1 MKKNITSIFVFT
13 LISLLLTACNTIDN
27 KTVNISLLYGITVIF
42 SLILLIAYCTIV
54 KKRDLWFILLY
65 TSVLVVNIG
74 YFALSVSKTLG
85 EALLANRIAYLG
97 SVFLPLFMLM
107 IIMDLCK
114 LKHNKI
120 FFGILLIVGIIVFLI
135 AASPGY
141 LPIYYKSAS
150 IEYVNGITTL
160 KKVYGSLHS
169 VYLFYLIMHFVMMT
183 VLIIYSSI
191 VNRSVSH
198 KLAIIIASMVF
209 GNIIIWLTEQL
220 IDVNFEFLSISYI
233 ITELFLLLL
242 YSILEENHYFDM
254 QSDAESSYTS
264 ETENES
270 VQNNIE
276 YEPDKDTHLD
286 KDTHPDKS
294 ENNTAD
300 NKNDNSDILLENY
313 EYFISNLSTLTP
325 TENKIYDLYLSGKK
339 TKEVLD
345 ILGIKENTLK
355 YHNKNI
361 YSKLGVSSRKQ
372 LLQYASMKK
381 Q

>member
-1 MKKNITSIFVFT
+1 MKKTITAVFACT
-13 LISLLLTACNTIDN
+13 VISMLLTACNTIDN
-27 KTVNISLLYGITVIF
+27 KTVNISFLYGITVIF
-42 SLILLIAYCTIV
+42 SLILLIAYCTMV
-54 KKRDLWFILLY
+54 KKRDLWFVLLY

-74 YFALSVSKTLG
+74 YFALSISKTLG

-107 IIMDLCK
+107 IIMNLCK
-114 LKHNKI
+114 LKHSKI
-120 FFGILLIVGIIVFLI
+120 FFGILLVIGIIVFLI

-141 LPIYYKSAS
+141 LTIYYKSAT

-169 VYLFYLIMHFVMMT
+169 VYLIYLIMHFIMMT
-183 VLIIYSSI
+183 GVIVYSSI
-191 VNRSVSH
+191 GNRSIPL
-198 KLAIIIASMVF
+198 KLSLIIASMVF

-233 ITELFLLLL
+233 ITEMFLLLL
-242 YSILEENHYFDM
+242 YSMLEENHYFDM
-254 QSDAESSYTS
+254 SSEDHISDNTGSEDDSGVRQHIES
-264 ETENES
+264 ES
-270 VQNNIE
+270 
-276 YEPDKDTHLD
+276 DKDD
-286 KDTHPDKS
+286 
-294 ENNTAD
+294 NNTAD
-300 NKNDNSDILLENY
+300 NEENDSGILLENY
-313 EYFISNLSTLTP
+313 EYFVSNLSTLTP

-372 LLQYASMKK
+372 LLQYASIKK

>member
-1 MKKNITSIFVFT
+1 MKKTITAVFACT
-13 LISLLLTACNTIDN
+13 VISMLLTACNTIDN
-27 KTVNISLLYGITVIF
+27 KTVNISFLYGITVIF
-42 SLILLIAYCTIV
+42 SLILLIAYCTMV
-54 KKRDLWFILLY
+54 KKRDLWFVLLY
-65 TSVLVVNIG
+65 TAVLVVNIG
-74 YFALSVSKTLG
+74 YFALSISKTLG

-114 LKHNKI
+114 LKHSKI
-120 FFGILLIVGIIVFLI
+120 FFGILLVTGIIVFLI

-141 LPIYYKSAS
+141 LTIYYKSAT

-169 VYLFYLIMHFVMMT
+169 VYLIYLIMHFIMMT
-183 VLIIYSSI
+183 GVIVYSSI

-220 IDVNFEFLSISYI
+220 IYVNFEFLSISYI
-233 ITELFLLLL
+233 ITGMFLLLL
-242 YSILEENHYFDM
+242 YSMLEESHYFDIS
-254 QSDAESSYTS
+254 SDDHISDNTGS
-264 ETENES
+264 EDS
-270 VQNNIE
+270 VQQHIE
-276 YEPDKDTHLD
+276 SESDKD
-286 KDTHPDKS
+286 

-300 NKNDNSDILLENY
+300 NEENDSGILLENY
-313 EYFISNLSTLTP
+313 EYFLSNLCTLTP